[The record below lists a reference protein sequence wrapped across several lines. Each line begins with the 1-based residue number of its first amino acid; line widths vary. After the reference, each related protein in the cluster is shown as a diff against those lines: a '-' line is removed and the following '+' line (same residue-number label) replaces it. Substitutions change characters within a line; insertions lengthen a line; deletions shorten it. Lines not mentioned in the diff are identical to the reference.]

1 LREVFRP
8 CEGEF
13 LCRSF
18 NRQAPSRGGSKDGS
32 GFPDTGGGLE
42 MRAGLAPGRSAEVQI
57 TVTDGMVA
65 RFDELGLVH
74 PVYST
79 WMMAKHMEE
88 ASRKVILPFL
98 EDDEEAVGHAIDV
111 VHLAP
116 TAVGD
121 PVRVRAVLDRIEARR
136 IHCKLEAFNQ
146 RERIGEG
153 HNVQV
158 VLSRRQLQEK
168 LREIRA
174 IK

>member
-1 LREVFRP
+1 MRP
-8 CEGEF
+8 
-13 LCRSF
+13 
-18 NRQAPSRGGSKDGS
+18 
-32 GFPDTGGGLE
+32 
-42 MRAGLAPGRSAEVQI
+42 GLAPGHSAEVRI
-57 TVTDGMVA
+57 TVTGGMVA

-98 EDDEEAVGHAIDV
+98 EDDEEAVGHAIDI

-121 PVRVRAVLDRIEARR
+121 PVRVRAVLDHIEDRR

-153 HNVQV
+153 HT
-158 VLSRRQLQEK
+158 
-168 LREIRA
+168 
-174 IK
+174 

>member
-1 LREVFRP
+1 
-8 CEGEF
+8 
-13 LCRSF
+13 
-18 NRQAPSRGGSKDGS
+18 
-32 GFPDTGGGLE
+32 
-42 MRAGLAPGRSAEVQI
+42 MRAGLVPGLRGEIELA
-57 TVTDGMVA
+57 VTDAMVA

-74 PVYST
+74 PVYAT

-98 EDDEEAVGHAIDV
+98 EDDEEAVGHAIDI

-121 PVRVRAVLDRIEARR
+121 PVRVRAVLDHIEDRR

-153 HNVQV
+153 HTIQV

-174 IK
+174 IE

>member
-1 LREVFRP
+1 M
-8 CEGEF
+8 CAKY
-13 LCRSF
+13 SS
-18 NRQAPSRGGSKDGS
+18 PSRAHSFVAHSAGRLPRRATRRMAAVPRHGWRLD
-32 GFPDTGGGLE
+32 
-42 MRAGLAPGRSAEVQI
+42 MRPGLAPGHSAEVRI

-98 EDDEEAVGHAIDV
+98 EDDEEAVGHAIDI

-121 PVRVRAVLDRIEARR
+121 PVRVRAVLDRIE
-136 IHCKLEAFNQ
+136 
-146 RERIGEG
+146 
-153 HNVQV
+153 
-158 VLSRRQLQEK
+158 
-168 LREIRA
+168 
-174 IK
+174 